1 MIINNKI
8 YLYIPYKK
16 IEKCTIFPKKQELSG
31 KVGNREPIY
40 YRVSHIKVEIEK
52 KKFGMRAFFRRR
64 DRNLQNLIL
73 YLI

>member
-52 KKFGMRAFFRRR
+52 KSSEWEPFLDEEIGTCK
-64 DRNLQNLIL
+64 I
-73 YLI
+73 

>member
-1 MIINNKI
+1 MIINDKI

-52 KKFGMRAFFRRR
+52 KSSE
-64 DRNLQNLIL
+64 
-73 YLI
+73 